1 MREGRREGIR
11 EREGIRW
18 TMRMGRGN
26 RKRWLLRKLKVGRK
40 SGNQIKQKHSNPA
53 STTPTNKTSQS
64 INPPTNHNHNLQAH
78 QSPNRIPCANPKYP
92 NRNLKTLPAKKPSP
106 QTQNNPSSDH
116 KAATANVT
124 TTHPT
129 FPSTQNTQFS
139 RSSNQRIKSYC
150 RSVRKWRKKYRS

>member
-1 MREGRREGIR
+1 MRQGRREGRRR
-11 EREGIRW
+11 KGIRW

-26 RKRWLLRKLKVGRK
+26 RKRWLLRKLKEGRK
-40 SGNQIKQKHSNPA
+40 FGNQIKQKHSNPA

-64 INPPTNHNHNLQAH
+64 TNPPTNHNHNLQAH
-78 QSPNRIPCANPKYP
+78 QSPNRIPCTNPNPKY
-92 NRNLKTLPAKKPSP
+92 LKTLPAKKPSP
-106 QTQNNPSSDH
+106 QTRNNPSSDP

-124 TTHPT
+124 TTDPT

-150 RSVRKWRKKYRS
+150 RSVRKWRKRYKS